1 MGDDTRF
8 CGRPVRT
15 LTLWFTLFDIL
26 IGVIGLAVRRLQCE
40 MLGYSTIVTL
50 ALLSDYANIHPRKE
64 SNLHWLRWTCSRL
77 LPYHTHTT
85 PEKSFSNIVLDHFR
99 FYRVLRCL
107 SNQEVVCNIPCSYH
121 NLNKSTSD
129 DTITYAFVNTELE
142 GEGGCGKYDLEGVY
156 REQNPPDIYPSLRC
170 HLTTLVVWL
179 CFSFIFF
186 FASYIAAI
194 VTVRSTCDK
203 MWIEVAQFQSHTRNN
218 SYAVHVH
225 QWYVIS
231 DTGTYR
237 TVTHSDTDRH
247 ACMHTG

>member
-26 IGVIGLAVRRLQCE
+26 IGVIGLAIMPIFIQERSQIYI
-40 MLGYSTIVTL
+40 GYAGL
-50 ALLSDYANIHPRKE
+50 ALAYYL
-64 SNLHWLRWTCSRL
+64 
-77 LPYHTHTT
+77 
-85 PEKSFSNIVLDHFR
+85 FSIIFASIG
-99 FYRVLRCL
+99 FYG
-107 SNQEVVCNIPCSYH
+107 
-121 NLNKSTSD
+121 
-129 DTITYAFVNTELE
+129 A
-142 GEGGCGKYDLEGVY
+142 Y
-156 REQNPPDIYPSLRC
+156 RIKRC